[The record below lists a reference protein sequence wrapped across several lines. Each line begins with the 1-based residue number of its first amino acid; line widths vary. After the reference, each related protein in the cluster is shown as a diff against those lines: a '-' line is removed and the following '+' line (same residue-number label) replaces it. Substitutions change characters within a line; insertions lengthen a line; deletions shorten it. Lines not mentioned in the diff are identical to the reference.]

1 MLMSFSVENFR
12 SICKEQKLS
21 FVSDKA
27 TELENNA
34 CSITDNNKIRLLK
47 SCVIYGANAS
57 GKSNLLK
64 ALATMKNIVTSNRA
78 VNSEL
83 PVVPF
88 SLDPATKDEPSLFE
102 INVCISG
109 DRFQYGFSC
118 TKEKIINEWLYVYP
132 HVTGKRR
139 TWYERLYDHDS
150 KHYDWNVTNNIKGT
164 KAVWEDTTRENV
176 LFLSNAVSLN
186 CVSLKPLFDFF
197 STGIAIVLNTDFIPP
212 TFTTDMALHDNK
224 KEILHFL
231 KAADLKI
238 TDFKIK
244 KEKVD
249 FQNIKGILPE
259 QLRESIEKNPDS
271 FMSINIKTIHFDK
284 IGNQVEFDLERDE
297 SDGTKK
303 LFKFAGPFIDVLKKG
318 MVLVVD
324 ELNISLHPF
333 LMKFLVELFHNKNTN
348 PKNAQLLVTT
358 HETSILTQDIFRRD
372 QVWFTKLN
380 SSQMTVLFPLTDFK
394 PLKGSSKERLEVKY
408 LKGKYGALPYI
419 DVFQFEQILNDYFSK

>member
-1 MLMSFSVENFR
+1 MLMSFSVDNFR

-34 CSITDNNKIRLLK
+34 CSITNNNKIRLLK

-64 ALATMKNIVTSNRA
+64 ALATMKNIITSNRE

-88 SLDPATKDEPSLFE
+88 LLDPATKNAPSLFE
-102 INVCISG
+102 VNISIAG

-132 HVTGKRR
+132 HLTGKRR
-139 TWYERLYDHDS
+139 TWFERLYDQGS
-150 KHYDWNVTNNIKGT
+150 KNYDWNVTNNIKGT
-164 KAVWEDTTRENV
+164 KTVWVETTRENV

-197 STGIAIVLNTDFIPP
+197 STGIAIVLSTDFIPL
-212 TFTTDMALHDNK
+212 TFTTDMALHNNK
-224 KEILHFL
+224 EEILNFL

-249 FQNIKGILPE
+249 YQNIKGLLPE
-259 QLRESIEKNPDS
+259 QIRESIEKNPDS
-271 FMSINIKTIHFDK
+271 LMSMNIKTIHSNK
-284 IGNQVEFDLERDE
+284 IGNQIEFDLERDE

-303 LFKFAGPFIDVLKKG
+303 LFKFTGPFIDVLKKG
-318 MVLVVD
+318 RVLVVD
-324 ELNISLHPF
+324 DLNISLHPF
-333 LMKFLVELFHNKNTN
+333 LMKFLVELFHNENTN
-348 PKNAQLLVTT
+348 PKCAQLLVTT
-358 HETSILTQDIFRRD
+358 HETSIMTQDIFRRD
-372 QVWFTKLN
+372 QIWFTKLN
-380 SSQMTVLFPLTDFK
+380 SCQMTELFPLTDFK

-408 LKGKYGALPYI
+408 FKGKYGALPYI
-419 DVFQFEQILNDYFSK
+419 DVFSLNKF